1 MEQQYTYYAFV
12 SYRSSDE
19 KWAKWLQEKIE
30 GYRLPTTIQHENTDL
45 PKSRLRPCFRY
56 HTDIQPN
63 ELKTELRSKL
73 EQSKYL
79 LVICSPRSAQS
90 PWVGAEIDTFVELG
104 RRDRIIPVIVEG
116 RPYSDDPATEC
127 YNPSLL
133 KHFPHSDDIN
143 QDREILGVNIHEEG
157 SGSAYM
163 KRERAVMQ
171 VVSRMLNVSFD
182 RIWQRQKRRIIRR
195 TIFSVIGALLVLAS
209 LIAVWIMNQPFDSRV
224 MLYESS
230 PAVEA
235 LPPMHNAVV
244 TLTLPD
250 EERTDTI
257 CSFDEEVLFRYL
269 PARLKNQEVAVHVE
283 APDYLPLDTIVMLN
297 NTLSLP
303 LARDPQVYGSLSAVV
318 LVNGNIAPSKRIM
331 VENFDITTD
340 AAGRFTLFI
349 PLEQQKKS
357 YFITDPADASLST
370 TLHAPCGRND
380 IILL

>member
-63 ELKTELRSKL
+63 ELKTELRNKL

-230 PAVEA
+230 PTVEA

-297 NTLSLP
+297 NILSLP
-303 LARDPQVYGSLSAVV
+303 LARDPQIYGSLSAVV

>member
-63 ELKTELRSKL
+63 ELKTELRNKL

-143 QDREILGVNIHEEG
+143 KDREILGVNIHEEG

-224 MLYESS
+224 TLYESS

-297 NTLSLP
+297 NILSLP

>member
-30 GYRLPTTIQHENTDL
+30 GYRLPTTIQHENT
-45 PKSRLRPCFRY
+45 
-56 HTDIQPN
+56 
-63 ELKTELRSKL
+63 
-73 EQSKYL
+73 
-79 LVICSPRSAQS
+79 CSPRSAQS

-297 NTLSLP
+297 NILSLP

>member
-63 ELKTELRSKL
+63 ELKTELRNKL

-257 CSFDEEVLFRYL
+257 RSFDEEVLFRYL

-297 NTLSLP
+297 NILSLP

-357 YFITDPADASLST
+357 YFITDPADASLSI